1 MKQGMIRRRKER
13 NNDLGDSLVCKYL
26 HGSFSTYRLFFLDLS
41 NSAQYLHWA
50 LSKKNIYISSL
61 GHLVGADFVS
71 KSIQVSLPKAQSS
84 WFLEKKNNMAQ
95 SRFHTLYKTGHCETH
110 MG

>member
-13 NNDLGDSLVCKYL
+13 YNDFGDSLVCKYL

-50 LSKKNIYISSL
+50 TWLELILFLSPFKFHCPKLNQ
-61 GHLVGADFVS
+61 VGF
-71 KSIQVSLPKAQSS
+71 
-84 WFLEKKNNMAQ
+84 
-95 SRFHTLYKTGHCETH
+95 
-110 MG
+110 